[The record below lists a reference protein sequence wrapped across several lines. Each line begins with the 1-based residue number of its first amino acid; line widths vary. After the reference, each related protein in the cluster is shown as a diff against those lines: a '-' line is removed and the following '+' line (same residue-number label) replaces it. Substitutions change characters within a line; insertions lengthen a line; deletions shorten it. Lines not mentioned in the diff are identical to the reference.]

1 MGLDLLGHRQDFPS
15 IKPCGQ
21 VRTLEVEILIPLNLI
36 RLVDYLT
43 TFTLVH
49 RLHLRMYLNLGPDC
63 KLMPKDSLSYS
74 NIPRIGGSDTG
85 VSIRRGRSR
94 SSTIPARSR
103 HSASCQNSKACS
115 FTPCKCASLA
125 FLLYPNTTSA
135 LLFPQSST
143 RQLVSLFLILFM

>member
-21 VRTLEVEILIPLNLI
+21 EQMSEGAILIPLNSI
-36 RLVDYLT
+36 RLVDYLMIY
-43 TFTLVH
+43 TLVH
-49 RLHLRMYLNLGPDC
+49 QLHLCMYLNLGPDC

-94 SSTIPARSR
+94 SSTIPSRSR

-135 LLFPQSST
+135 HSFPQSSI
-143 RQLVSLFLILFM
+143 RQHVSLSLILFT